1 MAWNVLAPGHL
12 RFDPYPFGLLTMA
25 VSMEGVLLAILVLI
39 TQNRMSAQSD
49 RRDHLDL
56 QIDLLAEQEMTV
68 VLRLL
73 ARISERLGLPVD
85 EREPHDARKLMDPTD
100 IDALMRALGDRHDP
114 ALRGAAGVSGR
125 TCEPGAGWMD
135 VMRRGDFDAAWSL
148 GDAGL
153 ATIPGD
159 DGVVPATSSGS
170 GAARRSTSAT
180 SSSAATTDSATPCSS
195 RATCRL
201 VCARAREVTLW
212 VQPALIPLLSLTP
225 RLGQLSPLHDGVPGE
240 RFDVDVEIMELPHVF
255 RTTLETIPNQVPYL
269 RVPSV
274 REIPPLTDD
283 DERLTVGLA
292 WRAGTWDPRRSIELA
307 AFGRLLESP
316 ELRVIPLHDRRAAE
330 EAAFT
335 PVQPPRP
342 LDRLAALISQCDVVI
357 SVDTMAAHLAGALGV
372 PTCLLL
378 HTEADWRWMRRR
390 ADSPWYPTMTLFR
403 QHRPGEWDAP
413 IAAVFEDVMLR
424 ARSRAQRARG
434 ARPPATRA

>member
-1 MAWNVLAPGHL
+1 
-12 RFDPYPFGLLTMA
+12 
-25 VSMEGVLLAILVLI
+25 
-39 TQNRMSAQSD
+39 
-49 RRDHLDL
+49 
-56 QIDLLAEQEMTV
+56 
-68 VLRLL
+68 
-73 ARISERLGLPVD
+73 
-85 EREPHDARKLMDPTD
+85 
-100 IDALMRALGDRHDP
+100 
-114 ALRGAAGVSGR
+114 VSGR

-135 VMRRGDFDAAWSL
+135 LMRRGDFAAAWSF

-153 ATIPGD
+153 ATIPEDEWRRPRHEQRIWRGAPIDQRDVLVRCYHGLGD
-159 DGVVPATSSGS
+159 TLQF
-170 GAARRSTSAT
+170 ARYL
-180 SSSAATTDSATPCSS
+180 PM
-195 RATCRL
+195 

-316 ELRVIPLHDRRAAE
+316 ELRVIPLHDRRPAE

-335 PVQPPRP
+335 PVQPQRP

-390 ADSPWYPTMTLFR
+390 ADSPWYPSMTLFR